1 MVAHA
6 AKLEKLHFS
15 EELTRPLRSLG
26 SKLQYGQGAMISNT
40 SRIENKVTVAENV
53 KWKTENYSTWPIF
66 VYRDQRAVGI
76 CDGIKFLMKFD

>member
-15 EELTRPLRSLG
+15 EELPRRLRSLG

-40 SRIENKVTVAENV
+40 SRIENKVTVAENLGLDGRQKITV
-53 KWKTENYSTWPIF
+53 L
-66 VYRDQRAVGI
+66 
-76 CDGIKFLMKFD
+76 GIKFLMKFD